1 MRIFEF
7 SFIKIHMRMASGL
20 FWGIVLM
27 LIGLG
32 IVIRIVFN
40 VDLPIFKLL
49 VAFFFIWLGLRIMMG
64 NHGILHFHATK
75 NDVLFNENSFKDI
88 NKENKEYNVVFGKA
102 VYDFR
107 ELDVKEKTTIHMN
120 TIFGGAEIKLKK
132 GSAYRIAAESVFGG
146 IKLPNG
152 NTSAFGNT
160 HYQSENFNA
169 DSAHL
174 FIKAEIVFGGIE
186 IQEFDF

>member
-1 MRIFEF
+1 
-7 SFIKIHMRMASGL
+7 MASGL

-49 VAFFFIWLGLRIMMG
+49 VAFFFIWLGLRIMLGDRGM
-64 NHGILHFHATK
+64 LHFRATK
-75 NDVLFNENSFKDI
+75 NDVVFNENSFNEI
-88 NKENKEYNVVFGKA
+88 NNENKEYNVIFGKA
-102 VYDFR
+102 IYDFR
-107 ELDVKEKTTIHMN
+107 ELEVKGKTKIHLN
-120 TIFGGAEIKLKK
+120 AIFGGAEIKLKK
-132 GSAYRIAAESVFGG
+132 GAAYRIVTESVFGG

-152 NTSAFGNT
+152 NTSVFGTT
-160 HYQSENFNA
+160 HYQSDNFNP

-174 FIKAEIVFGGIE
+174 FIKAEVVFGGIE
-186 IQEFDF
+186 LREY

>member
-1 MRIFEF
+1 
-7 SFIKIHMRMASGL
+7 MRMASGL
-20 FWGIVLM
+20 FWGIILM

-49 VAFFFIWLGLRIMMG
+49 VAFFFIWLGLRIMIG
-64 NHGILHFHATK
+64 DRGFFHLHTTK

-88 NKENKEYNVVFGKA
+88 NGDNKEYNVIFGKA

-107 ELDVKEKTTIHMN
+107 DQDIKEKKIIHLH
-120 TIFGGAEIKLKK
+120 TVFGGAEIKLKR
-132 GSAYRIAAESVFGG
+132 GTPYRIVTESVFGG

-152 NTSAFGNT
+152 NTSVFGT
-160 HYQSENFNA
+160 SHYQSDNFNPN
-169 DSAHL
+169 SPHL
-174 FIKAEIVFGGIE
+174 LIKAEVVFGGIE
-186 IQEFDF
+186 LQEY